1 MGATGITSI
10 ILIVINV
17 IVSYRGFKNPAFFDR
32 YKFEVDKITL
42 NKDYKRLVT
51 SGFLHVNWMHLIF
64 NVFALYFFS
73 QMVEALLGETEF
85 LIIYFGSL
93 IAGNLFS
100 LIVHKKDG
108 YYSVVGA
115 SGAVC
120 GLIFACIA
128 LAPNSSMTLIV
139 IPLRI
144 WIFGLLF
151 VATSIYGVR
160 SRRDNVGHEAHMA
173 GALAGMF
180 ITAIFS
186 PMAFIEN
193 WPYIL
198 IVALPCIA
206 FIYVIIKRP
215 DLLLVDNLFFKTENY
230 NYTVDQRY
238 NLQKIDKQKEIDRIL
253 DKINRSGMK
262 SLTSKE
268 KQDLKE
274 YSKIAQ

>member
-42 NKDYKRLVT
+42 NRDYKRLVT

-64 NVFALYFFS
+64 NVFSLYFFS
-73 QMVEALLGETEF
+73 QMVEALLGEPEF
-85 LIIYFGSL
+85 IVIYFGSL

-108 YYSVVGA
+108 YYSTVGA
-115 SGAVC
+115 TGAVC

-128 LAPNSSMTLIV
+128 LAPSISMRLII
-139 IPLRI
+139 IPMPI
-144 WIFGLLF
+144 WVFGLLF

-173 GALAGMF
+173 GAVVGMF
-180 ITAIFS
+180 IAL
-186 PMAFIEN
+186 AFNPASLIEN

-198 IVALPCIA
+198 IVALPCVA
-206 FIYVIIKRP
+206 FIYIIIKRP

-238 NLQKIDKQKEIDRIL
+238 NMQKIDKQKEIDRIL